1 MRFPCG
7 DEVLWLM
14 RMFLVFSV
22 ERLLPAPPRS
32 PTLLPLH
39 PTLQDSFLRI
49 QQPRMPKTTSKDKK
63 GKRKET
69 PYLRKLKDEITNV
82 NVYTL
87 MQETSSKPV
96 NLDKANRKKRI
107 ELSIL
112 AEIEGL
118 KKDAA
123 TRDLHLSLDSV
134 DLKASSLDL
143 KSSVGSKHVVD
154 TKELADLR
162 ETFDRVE
169 TGLE

>member
-1 MRFPCG
+1 MRFFCG

-14 RMFLVFSV
+14 RMIFSV
-22 ERLLPAPPRS
+22 CVERQLPAPPLSS
-32 PTLLPLH
+32 PPSSDLA
-39 PTLQDSFLRI
+39 SRI
-49 QQPRMPKTTSKDKK
+49 ISASNNPRMPKTAPKDKK

-96 NLDKANRKKRI
+96 NLDKANRKKRT

-134 DLKASSLDL
+134 DLKTSSLDL
-143 KSSVGSKHVVD
+143 KSSVGLKHVVD
-154 TKELADLR
+154 TKDLADLR